1 MKKLKIILLVP
12 ISLCGGSLGVQNER
26 LKETALLNGGDSHEV
41 IPANTLLEVV
51 EKAREEDG

>member
-1 MKKLKIILLVP
+1 LVL
-12 ISLCGGSLGVQNER
+12 IFLCGGSLGVQNER
-26 LKETALLNGGDSHEV
+26 LEETALLNGEDPHEV

>member
-26 LKETALLNGGDSHEV
+26 LKETALLNRGDPHEV
-41 IPANTLLEVV
+41 IPANTLFEVV
-51 EKAREEDG
+51 EKGR